1 MPETKPLDD
10 LLTDMQR
17 QRASLAVIA
26 DEFGRTAGI
35 VTVEDIIEEIVGEIV
50 DETDPVL
57 SPVRRLVNGDWF
69 VRGHVSLDDLADAGV
84 ELPVDSD
91 AYTSVGGYVFDELGR
106 LPKRGDEITANGYQ
120 IRVESVRENRVEAVR
135 IQPAR

>member
-1 MPETKPLDD
+1 
-10 LLTDMQR
+10 
-17 QRASLAVIA
+17 
-26 DEFGRTAGI
+26 
-35 VTVEDIIEEIVGEIV
+35 VTIEDVIEEIVGEIV

-69 VRGHVSLDDLADAGV
+69 VRGHVSLDDLADNGV

-91 AYTSVGGYVFDELGR
+91 ATFTSVGGYVFNELGR
-106 LPKRGDEITANGYQ
+106 LPKRGDEIRKDGYM

-135 IQPAR
+135 IRRTAAAPAQS